1 MATWE
6 SDKFQE
12 DEDAD
17 SIGDNFDNILVTH
30 DLQDCLDDTLDLS
43 SFEKVYEQSAVFD
56 YERYSDDDAAINERP
71 IPADDNTTGHIQH
84 TINPDEIYMRIHQ
97 EQDDVLFEDCTTS
110 HETATIETAD
120 PDSNQKHINRYN
132 CQYEGC
138 TRTYSTIGN
147 LRTHMK
153 THKGEYRF
161 KCAEPSCG
169 KAFLTSYSL
178 KIHIRVHTKVKPFE
192 CNHKGCEKAFN
203 TLYRLRAHQR
213 LHSGNTFNCEETGC
227 VKFFTTLSDLKKH
240 IRTHTQERPY
250 KCREKGCGKAFTA
263 SHHLKTHK
271 RTHTGERPYIC
282 TFENCRRRFTTPH
295 SLKSHIKTHNKTVN
309 NETKRKDN
317 RNDDVTKE
325 PKKLTQLDLKLV
337 KVSASDTIIPSYAVI
352 PISSDLAQNHENMSY
367 VSTENGTTG
376 QVVPTNLTMDI
387 MNHRKLDVRLDYIS
401 TKDVEDSN
409 NRTTEDALLATDI
422 VLDNFN
428 EHTVDAFNNNENYN
442 EFKVFNQMTES
453 NMQHDNLTDIVG
465 HHPHKSASLSEVHSD
480 KINRQDRSIPINL
493 GQKIMQD
500 GLQNAITHISEGTD
514 FTSDIKQYKNESATV
529 SDNVFAN
536 RSNAENIADN
546 DNNALYSANC
556 ITSHIPDIISSSNE
570 THLFENGMDALSF
583 INDATLQ
590 SEDSLNAVSNHDL
603 CTDSVITNAQSEAV
617 ELAIATE
624 EELPSPW
631 IDVMALATAPAL
643 RAQSWSELNAFPIAV
658 HSLVDLVGPEPYPL
672 EIDSQLPSME
682 NLRNINTVNTEHTL
696 ANTEIVQ
703 CQKDIDYEHK
713 NISNIK
719 NKRDNRNVLQEI
731 TADADICKCV
741 DCKCDNL
748 QNCQNCTNSPVMEV
762 TKKDSIKI
770 VDDFVSSLQSGCSCN
785 AESGGCDSCC
795 VVICLKTLQQLQ
807 KVFSN
812 CCKNTNNTTN
822 MCCREK
828 LLPSLMKYQLARNP

>member
-1 MATWE
+1 MWRE
-6 SDKFQE
+6 FSK
-12 DEDAD
+12 
-17 SIGDNFDNILVTH
+17 
-30 DLQDCLDDTLDLS
+30 LS
-43 SFEKVYEQSAVFD
+43 
-56 YERYSDDDAAINERP
+56 
-71 IPADDNTTGHIQH
+71 
-84 TINPDEIYMRIHQ
+84 
-97 EQDDVLFEDCTTS
+97 
-110 HETATIETAD
+110 
-120 PDSNQKHINRYN
+120 
-132 CQYEGC
+132 
-138 TRTYSTIGN
+138 
-147 LRTHMK
+147 
-153 THKGEYRF
+153 GEYRF
-161 KCAEPSCG
+161 KCAEPNCG

-271 RTHTGERPYIC
+271 RTHTGERPYVC

-309 NETKRKDN
+309 NETKRRDN
-317 RNDDVTKE
+317 RSDDAIEKQ
-325 PKKLTQLDLKLV
+325 KKVTQLELKLV

-352 PISSDLAQNHENMSY
+352 PISSDLAQNHENISY
-367 VSTENGTTG
+367 ISTENDTVG
-376 QVVPTNLTMDI
+376 QVVPTNVTMDI

-409 NRTTEDALLATDI
+409 NRTTEVALLATDMRA
-422 VLDNFN
+422 LDNFN
-428 EHTVDAFNNNENYN
+428 EHAVDAFNNNEDY
-442 EFKVFNQMTES
+442 EFKVFDQMTES
-453 NMQHDNLTDIVG
+453 NMQHDNLTDIVR
-465 HHPHKSASLSEVHSD
+465 HHPQKSSSLSEVCSD
-480 KINRQDRSIPINL
+480 SIDKQDQSIPINL

-500 GLQNAITHISEGTD
+500 GLQNTIAHISEGTD
-514 FTSDIKQYKNESATV
+514 FTSDIKQYKNESSTV
-529 SDNVFAN
+529 SDDIFAN
-536 RSNAENIADN
+536 RSNAESIADS
-546 DNNALYSANC
+546 NALYSANC

-570 THLFENGMDALSF
+570 TLFENGMDALSF
-583 INDATLQ
+583 MNDATLQ
-590 SEDSLNAVSNHDL
+590 SGDSLNAVSNHDL
-603 CTDSVITNAQSEAV
+603 CADTVITNAQSEAV

-624 EELPSPW
+624 EELPSSW
-631 IDVMALATAPAL
+631 IDVTALATAPTL
-643 RAQSWSELNAFPIAV
+643 KAQSWSELNAFSTAV

-672 EIDSQLPSME
+672 EIDSQLLPME
-682 NLRNINTVNTEHTL
+682 NLRNINTVNMEYTL

-703 CQKDIDYEHK
+703 YQKAADYEHK
-713 NISNIK
+713 SISNIK
-719 NKRDNRNVLQEI
+719 NKKDNKNVLQEI
-731 TADADICKCV
+731 TADADICKCN

-748 QNCQNCTNSPVMEV
+748 QNCQNCTHNSDETEV
-762 TKKDSIKI
+762 VKKDTIKI

-785 AESGGCDSCC
+785 TESGGCDSCC

-812 CCKNTNNTTN
+812 CCKSTNTTN

-828 LLPSLMKYQLARNP
+828 LLPSLLKCQLARNQ

>member
-1 MATWE
+1 MWRE
-6 SDKFQE
+6 FSK
-12 DEDAD
+12 
-17 SIGDNFDNILVTH
+17 
-30 DLQDCLDDTLDLS
+30 LS
-43 SFEKVYEQSAVFD
+43 
-56 YERYSDDDAAINERP
+56 
-71 IPADDNTTGHIQH
+71 
-84 TINPDEIYMRIHQ
+84 
-97 EQDDVLFEDCTTS
+97 
-110 HETATIETAD
+110 
-120 PDSNQKHINRYN
+120 
-132 CQYEGC
+132 
-138 TRTYSTIGN
+138 
-147 LRTHMK
+147 
-153 THKGEYRF
+153 GEYRF
-161 KCAEPSCG
+161 KCAEPNCG

-271 RTHTGERPYIC
+271 RTHTGERPYVC

-295 SLKSHIKTHNKTVN
+295 SLKSHIKTHNKTAN
-309 NETKRKDN
+309 NETKHKDN
-317 RNDDVTKE
+317 RSDDATE
-325 PKKLTQLDLKLV
+325 EQKKLTQLELKLV
-337 KVSASDTIIPSYAVI
+337 KVSASDTIIPSYAVV
-352 PISSDLAQNHENMSY
+352 PISSDLVQNHKNMSY
-367 VSTENGTTG
+367 VSTENDTIGR
-376 QVVPTNLTMDI
+376 QVVPTNVTMDI

-409 NRTTEDALLATDI
+409 NRTTEVALLATDI

-428 EHTVDAFNNNENYN
+428 EHAVNAFNNNEDYN

-453 NMQHDNLTDIVG
+453 NMQQDNLTDIVE
-465 HHPHKSASLSEVHSD
+465 HHSHKSASLTEVHSD
-480 KINRQDRSIPINL
+480 SIDRQDQSMPINL
-493 GQKIMQD
+493 EQKIMQD
-500 GLQNAITHISEGTD
+500 GLRNAIAHITEGTD
-514 FTSDIKQYKNESATV
+514 FTSDMKQYKNKSATV
-529 SDNVFAN
+529 SDDVFAN
-536 RSNAENIADN
+536 RSNAGSIAN
-546 DNNALYSANC
+546 NGNNALYSANC

-583 INDATLQ
+583 INDATLE
-590 SEDSLNAVSNHDL
+590 SGDSLNAVSNHDL
-603 CTDSVITNAQSEAV
+603 CTDTVITNAQSEAV
-617 ELAIATE
+617 ELAIASE

-631 IDVMALATAPAL
+631 IDVTALATAPAL

-682 NLRNINTVNTEHTL
+682 NLRNINTVNAEHIL

-703 CQKDIDYEHK
+703 CQKAADYEPK
-713 NISNIK
+713 NINNIK

-748 QNCQNCTNSPVMEV
+748 QNCQTRTNSPVTEI
-762 TKKDSIKI
+762 TKKDTIKI

-785 AESGGCDSCC
+785 TESGGCDSCC

-828 LLPSLMKYQLARNP
+828 LLPSLMKCQLARNP